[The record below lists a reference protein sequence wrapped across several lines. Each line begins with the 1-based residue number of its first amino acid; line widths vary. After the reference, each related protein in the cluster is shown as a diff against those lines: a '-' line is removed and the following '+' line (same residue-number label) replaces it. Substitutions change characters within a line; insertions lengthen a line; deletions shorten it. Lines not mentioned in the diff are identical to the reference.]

1 MPVRKEFEVRD
12 VTSEI
17 ARSVLDDFHE
27 QWPDAR
33 ADMDSPTASL
43 IDQLLAEWGSGGD
56 AHLLVQPHDGHSWTI
71 GVRIPDRLG
80 TLSVISGLFTNSGLD
95 IVRADTFTLVTEV
108 ETPLRIRRRG
118 RRREPGPQPTRSGR
132 RFPTVAISRRE
143 YALVVFRLRSTFG
156 RTPDWEEIHGTL
168 GVFAKQVSA
177 GDVESARAAVIDR
190 FAHQMRREYERVER
204 RVEMRISTD
213 STSYPR
219 HTLLTIRSVD
229 TIGFLFAFTNALTSL
244 RVNVR
249 RAKVRTINGR
259 VEDTFWL
266 TDSSLGK
273 IESEHKLQ
281 QIRVAAALIK
291 QFTHLLPNAP
301 DPAQAL
307 RQFNSLTAQLL
318 ARPDWVSELHG
329 LESPGVLET
338 LAELMGFSRFLWED
352 FLRMQH
358 DNLFPLLLDPD
369 GLDQVHTRNDLCDEM
384 ERTVSRPGS
393 PEERVRVFNRLK
405 DREMFRV
412 DLRYITGRTDFTE
425 FAQEVTTLAEAVV
438 QRAFEMSIERVAK
451 RRGLPAE
458 APCAWAIMA
467 LGKFGGRDMG
477 FGSDIELIFVYE
489 GEEPADERGTV
500 NNSTFFEE
508 AVREFLKTVETR
520 EHGVFEIDL
529 RLRPYGNQGPMA
541 SSLDALADY
550 YGLGGDVRPFERLA
564 LVRMRPVAG
573 DQDLARRVMSLQE
586 RFVYSTKPLDMDNV
600 RHLRQRQADELV
612 SPGNLNAKL
621 SPGGVVDVEYY
632 VQAWQVS
639 CGRDDPD
646 LRMSGTKE
654 AAEALQAKGYL
665 TRELAE
671 RVQESY
677 QFLRQLIESLRA
689 VRGHAK
695 DLDVPPPDSK
705 EFDHLAHRLGVSSPA
720 LLDAMLREHM
730 DFAKGLW
737 KDWPPP

>member
-1 MPVRKEFEVRD
+1 M
-12 VTSEI
+12 
-17 ARSVLDDFHE
+17 
-27 QWPDAR
+27 
-33 ADMDSPTASL
+33 
-43 IDQLLAEWGSGGD
+43 
-56 AHLLVQPHDGHSWTI
+56 
-71 GVRIPDRLG
+71 
-80 TLSVISGLFTNSGLD
+80 
-95 IVRADTFTLVTEV
+95 
-108 ETPLRIRRRG
+108 
-118 RRREPGPQPTRSGR
+118 GPQLTVPRR
-132 RFPTVAISRRE
+132 RFPTVARSRKE
-143 YALVVFRLRSTFG
+143 HALVVFRLRSTAG
-156 RTPDWEEIHGTL
+156 QTPDWEEVRRAL
-168 GVFAKQVSA
+168 KVFAEQVSA
-177 GDVESARAAVIDR
+177 GDVESARSGVIDR
-190 FAHQMRREYERVER
+190 FAHEMRRESERVER

-213 STSYPR
+213 STSLPQ

-229 TIGFLFAFTNALTSL
+229 TVGFLFAFTNALTSL

-273 IESEHKLQ
+273 IESEHRLR

-318 ARPDWVSELHG
+318 ARPDWVSELHD

-358 DNLFPLLLDPD
+358 DNLFPVLLDPE
-369 GLDQVHTRNDLCDEM
+369 GLDQARSRNGLADDM
-384 ERTVSRPGS
+384 RRAVAHAGPY
-393 PEERVRVFNRLK
+393 EERVRVFNQVK

-412 DLRYITGRTDFTE
+412 DLRYITGRTDFSE

-438 QRAFEMSIERVAK
+438 QQAFEMSIEKVAE
-451 RRGLPAE
+451 RRGLPAK

-489 GEEPADERGTV
+489 REGTADERGTV
-500 NNSTFFEE
+500 NNSSFFEDS
-508 AVREFLKTVETR
+508 VREFLMTIETR

-529 RLRPYGNQGPMA
+529 RLRPYGSQGPMA
-541 SSLDALADY
+541 SSLAALADY

-564 LVRMRPVAG
+564 LVRMRPVVG
-573 DQDLARRVMSLQE
+573 DDDLARRVMAIQE
-586 RFVYSTKPLDMDNV
+586 SFVYSSEPVDMENV
-600 RHLRQRQADELV
+600 LHLRQRQADELV
-612 SPGNLNAKL
+612 SPGKLNAKL
-621 SPGGVVDVEYY
+621 SPGGVVDIEYY

-646 LRMSGTKE
+646 MRVTGTVE
-654 AAEALQAKGYL
+654 AAEALQSKRYV
-665 TRELAE
+665 TQELAE
-671 RVQESY
+671 RVRESY
-677 QFLRQLIESLRA
+677 QFLRQLIEALRA
-689 VRGHAK
+689 VGGHAK
-695 DLDVPPPDSK
+695 DLDVPPTDSK
-705 EFDHLAHRLGVSSPA
+705 EFDHLAHRLGVSSPEHLDA
-720 LLDAMLREHM
+720 LLSEHM
-730 DFAKGLW
+730 DFARGLW
-737 KDWPPP
+737 ENRPPL

>member
-1 MPVRKEFEVRD
+1 M
-12 VTSEI
+12 TSEI

-43 IDQLLAEWGSGGD
+43 MDQLLAEWESGGD

-95 IVRADTFTLVTEV
+95 IVHADTFTLVTEV
-108 ETPLRIRRRG
+108 ETPQAVRKRSRRG
-118 RRREPGPQPTRSGR
+118 LGPQLTGQRR
-132 RFPTVAISRRE
+132 RFPAVTRSRRE
-143 YALVVFRLRSTFG
+143 YALVVFRLRSMAG
-156 RTPDWEEIHGTL
+156 QTPDWEEIRRTL
-168 GVFAKQVSA
+168 RVLTKQVSA
-177 GDVESARAAVIDR
+177 GDIESARSGVIDR
-190 FAHQMRREYERVER
+190 FAHEMRRESTRIER
-204 RVEMRISTD
+204 RVEMQISTD

-219 HTLLTIRSVD
+219 HTLLTIRSID
-229 TIGFLFAFTNALTSL
+229 TVGFLFAFTNALASL

-273 IESEHKLQ
+273 IESEHRLGQ
-281 QIRVAAALIK
+281 VRVAAALIK

-301 DPAQAL
+301 DSAQAL

-318 ARPDWVSELHG
+318 ARPDWVSELHD

-358 DNLFPLLLDPD
+358 DNLFPVLLDPD
-369 GLDQVHTRNDLCDEM
+369 GLDRVRTRNDLCNEM
-384 ERTVSRPGS
+384 ERSVSLAGS
-393 PEERVRVFNRLK
+393 VKERVRVFNEIK

-412 DLRYITGRTDFTE
+412 DLRYITGRTDFGE
-425 FAQEVTTLAEAVV
+425 FAQEVSTLAEAVV
-438 QRAFEMSIERVAK
+438 QQAFEMSIERVAL
-451 RRGLPAE
+451 RRGLPSK

-489 GEEPADERGTV
+489 REWPADGHSAV

-529 RLRPYGNQGPMA
+529 RLRPYGSQGPLA
-541 SSLDALADY
+541 SSLAALADY
-550 YGLGGDVRPFERLA
+550 YGPGGDVRPFERLA
-564 LVRMRPVAG
+564 LVRMRPVTG
-573 DQDLARRVMSLQE
+573 DEKLARRVMSVQE
-586 RFVYSTKPLDMDNV
+586 GFVYSDEPLDMDNV

-612 SPGNLNAKL
+612 SPGKLNAKL
-621 SPGGVVDVEYY
+621 SPGGVVDIEYY

-646 LRMSGTKE
+646 MRMTGTVE
-654 AAEALQAKGYL
+654 AAEALHSKGYVTL
-665 TRELAE
+665 ELAK
-671 RVQESY
+671 RVRESY
-677 QFLRQLIESLRA
+677 HFLRQLIEALRA
-689 VRGHAK
+689 VRGNAK
-695 DLDVPPPDSK
+695 DLDVPRP
-705 EFDHLAHRLGVSSPA
+705 RLQRVRPSGPSAWRKLFRERLQA
-720 LLDAMLREHM
+720 LLREHM
-730 DFAKGLW
+730 DFARGLW
-737 KDWPPP
+737 EDWPPP

>member
-1 MPVRKEFEVRD
+1 M
-12 VTSEI
+12 TSEI

-33 ADMDSPTASL
+33 SDLDPPAASL
-43 IDQLLAEWGSGGD
+43 IDALLAEWDSVGE
-56 AHLLVQPHDGHSWTI
+56 AHLLIEQHDGEIWTV

-80 TLSVISGLFTNSGLD
+80 TLSVVAGLFTNSGLD
-95 IVRADTFTLVTEV
+95 IIRADTFTLVTEV
-108 ETPLRIRRRG
+108 ETPLPVRRRRQRG
-118 RRREPGPQPTRSGR
+118 LEPHPPGPRR
-132 RFPTVAISRRE
+132 RFPTVARSRRE
-143 YALVVFRLRSTFG
+143 HALVVLCLRSTAG
-156 RTPDWEEIHGTL
+156 QTPDWEEIRRTL
-168 GVFAKQVSA
+168 KVFANQVSA
-177 GDVESARAAVIDR
+177 GDIETARTGVIDR
-190 FAHQMRREYERVER
+190 FAHKMRRESTRIGR
-204 RVEMRISTD
+204 RVEMQISTD
-213 STSYPR
+213 STSLPQ
-219 HTLLTIRSVD
+219 HTVLTIRSVD
-229 TIGFLFAFTNALTSL
+229 TVGFLFTFTNALTSL

-273 IESEHKLQ
+273 IESEHRLRQ
-281 QIRVAAALIK
+281 VRVAAALIK

-318 ARPDWVSELHG
+318 ARPDWVSELHD

-358 DNLFPLLLDPD
+358 DNLFPVLLDPA
-369 GLDQVHTRNDLCDEM
+369 GLDQARSRNGLGDEM
-384 ERTVSRPGS
+384 EGAVSRAGS
-393 PEERVRVFNRLK
+393 AEERVRSFNEIK

-412 DLRYITGRTDFTE
+412 DLRYITGRTDFGE
-425 FAQEVTTLAEAVV
+425 FSQEVTTLAEAVV
-438 QRAFEMSIERVAK
+438 QRAFEMSIERVAE

-489 GEEPADERGTV
+489 REGPADGLDDAV
-500 NNSTFFEE
+500 KNSTFFEE

-541 SSLDALADY
+541 YSLAALEGY
-550 YGLGGDVRPFERLA
+550 YGPGGDVRPFERLA

-573 DQDLARRVMSLQE
+573 DDDLARRVMAIQE
-586 RFVYSTKPLDMDNV
+586 RFVYSTEPLDMDNV
-600 RHLRQRQADELV
+600 RHLRQRQAAELV
-612 SPGNLNAKL
+612 KPGKLNAKL
-621 SPGGVVDVEYY
+621 SPGGVVDIEYY

-646 LRMSGTKE
+646 VRMTGTVE
-654 AAEALQAKGYL
+654 AAEALQSKGHL
-665 TRELAE
+665 MGQMAE
-671 RVQESY
+671 RVRESY
-677 QFLRQLIESLRA
+677 QFLRQLIEALRA
-689 VRGHAK
+689 VRGNAK
-695 DLDVPPPDSK
+695 DLDVPPRDSK
-705 EFDHLAHRLGVSSPA
+705 EFDHLAHRLGVSSSA
-720 LLDAMLREHM
+720 RLDALLREHM
-730 DFAKGLW
+730 DFARGLW
-737 KDWPPP
+737 EDRPPPP

>member
-1 MPVRKEFEVRD
+1 M
-12 VTSEI
+12 TSEI
-17 ARSVLDDFHE
+17 ARSVLDNFHE

-33 ADMDSPTASL
+33 SDLDPPTASL
-43 IDQLLAEWGSGGD
+43 IDALLEQWDSEGD
-56 AHLLVQPHDGHSWTI
+56 AHFLVEPHGEDSWMV
-71 GVRIPDRLG
+71 GVCIPDRLG

-108 ETPLRIRRRG
+108 ETPLRTRRRG

-132 RFPTVAISRRE
+132 RIPTVAKSRRE
-143 YALVVFRLRSTFG
+143 HALVIFRLRSTSG
-156 RTPDWEEIHGTL
+156 QTPDWEEIRGTL

-190 FAHQMRREYERVER
+190 FAHQMRRESARVER

-273 IESEHKLQ
+273 IESEHRLQ

-301 DPAQAL
+301 DAAQAL

-412 DLRYITGRTDFTE
+412 DLRYITGKTDFTE

-438 QRAFEMSIERVAK
+438 QRAFEMSIERVAE
-451 RRGLPAE
+451 RLGLPAE
-458 APCAWAIMA
+458 APCAWTVMA

-477 FGSDIELIFVYE
+477 FGSDIEIIFVYE
-489 GEEPADERGTV
+489 LEESAGERDGAAK
-500 NNSTFFEE
+500 NSTFFEE

-529 RLRPYGNQGPMA
+529 RLRPYGNQGPTA
-541 SSLDALADY
+541 SSLDALTDY

-573 DQDLARRVMSLQE
+573 DEKLARRVLSIRD
-586 RFVYSTKPLDMDNV
+586 RFVYSAEPVDMDNV

-612 SPGNLNAKL
+612 SPGKLNAKL
-621 SPGGVVDVEYY
+621 SPGGVVDIEYY

-646 LRMSGTKE
+646 MRVTGTVE
-654 AAEALQAKGYL
+654 AAEALQSKGYL
-665 TRELAE
+665 TRDLAE
-671 RVQESY
+671 RARESY
-677 QFLRQLIESLRA
+677 QFLRQLIEALRA
-689 VRGHAK
+689 VGGHAK
-695 DLDVPPPDSK
+695 DLDLPNPESK

-720 LLDAMLREHM
+720 RLDALISEHM
-730 DFAKGLW
+730 DFARGLW
-737 KDWPPP
+737 DSRPPP

>member
-1 MPVRKEFEVRD
+1 M
-12 VTSEI
+12 TSEI
-17 ARSVLDDFHE
+17 ARSVLDDFQE

-33 ADMDSPTASL
+33 SDLDPPTASL
-43 IDQLLAEWGSGGD
+43 LDDLLAEWDSGGD
-56 AHLLVQPHDGHSWTI
+56 AYLLVEPHDGDSWTV
-71 GVRIPDRLG
+71 GARIPDRLG

-143 YALVVFRLRSTFG
+143 YALVVFRLRSTSG
-156 RTPDWEEIHGTL
+156 QTPDWEEIRGTL
-168 GVFAKQVSA
+168 GVFAEQVSA

-291 QFTHLLPNAP
+291 QFTHLLPTAP

-318 ARPDWVSELHG
+318 ARPDWVSELHD
-329 LESPGVLET
+329 LQSPGVLET

-358 DNLFPLLLDPD
+358 DNLFPVLLDPE
-369 GLDQVHTRNDLCDEM
+369 GLDQARSRNGLADDM
-384 ERTVSRPGS
+384 RRAVAHAGPY
-393 PEERVRVFNRLK
+393 EERVRVFNQVK

-412 DLRYITGRTDFTE
+412 DLRYITGRTDFSE

-438 QRAFEMSIERVAK
+438 QQAFEMSIEKVAE

-477 FGSDIELIFVYE
+477 FGSDIEIIFVYE

-508 AVREFLKTVETR
+508 AVREFLKTIETR

-529 RLRPYGNQGPMA
+529 RLRPYGSQGPMA
-541 SSLDALADY
+541 SSLAALTGY

-573 DQDLARRVMSLQE
+573 DADLARRVMAIQE
-586 RFVYSTKPLDMDNV
+586 GFVYSTEPLDMDNV

-612 SPGNLNAKL
+612 SPGKLNAKL
-621 SPGGVVDVEYY
+621 SPGGVVDIEYY

-646 LRMSGTKE
+646 MRVTGTVE
-654 AAEALQAKGYL
+654 AAEALQSKGYL

-671 RVQESY
+671 RVRESY
-677 QFLRQLIESLRA
+677 QFLRQLIEALRA
-689 VRGHAK
+689 VGGHAK
-695 DLDVPPPDSK
+695 DLDLPNPESK

-720 LLDAMLREHM
+720 RLDALIGEHM
-730 DFAKGLW
+730 DFARGLW
-737 KDWPPP
+737 DSRPPP